1 MTRYEI
7 DCSKCKQVKIV
18 GSEGQRYCKPMMEG
32 KKAVY
37 IEPHAGTKEDP
48 DIVKCQYFIRP
59 GEGANNEH

>member
-48 DIVKCQYFIRP
+48 DIVKCQHFIRTEKEAP
-59 GEGANNEH
+59 DEH

>member
-7 DCSKCKQVKIV
+7 DCSKCAQTVNID
-18 GSEGQRYCKPMMEG
+18 GSRYCKPMMEG

-48 DIVKCQYFIRP
+48 DTVKCQHFSRTEKEAP
-59 GEGANNEH
+59 DEH